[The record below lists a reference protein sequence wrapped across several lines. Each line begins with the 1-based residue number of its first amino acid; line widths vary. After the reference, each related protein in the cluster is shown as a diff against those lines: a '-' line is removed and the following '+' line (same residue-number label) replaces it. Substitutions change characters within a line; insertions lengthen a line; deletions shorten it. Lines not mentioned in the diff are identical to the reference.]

1 MDDEGLADAV
11 TANPFSFPQTS
22 PRNWFSWWVM
32 GALRTPG
39 PAAGPAAVLRQAAL
53 SRRTGSERQRDD
65 EIGEARQLI
74 ESLDEFLHASDGAAA
89 EHHTRQPS
97 KLRPNFVF
105 SIGLLEVA
113 ACALSQPC
121 DLTPIGE
128 RDGHPV
134 LA

>member
-1 MDDEGLADAV
+1 VG
-11 TANPFSFPQTS
+11 
-22 PRNWFSWWVM
+22 SWERFV
-32 GALRTPG
+32 LLVLPL
-39 PAAGPAAVLRQAAL
+39 VLRQAAL
-53 SRRTGSERQRDD
+53 SQRTGSERQRDD

-74 ESLDEFLHASDGAAA
+74 ESLDEFLHASDGAA

>member
-22 PRNWFSWWVM
+22 PRELVLLVGSWERLV
-32 GALRTPG
+32 LLVLPL
-39 PAAGPAAVLRQAAL
+39 VLRQAAL

>member
-1 MDDEGLADAV
+1 MDDEGLADAA

-32 GALRTPG
+32 GALGTPG
-39 PAAGPAAVLRQAAL
+39 PAASPAA
-53 SRRTGSERQRDD
+53 SRRTGSERQRDG
-65 EIGEARQLI
+65 EIGETRQLI

-113 ACALSQPC
+113 ACAFSQPC

>member
-32 GALRTPG
+32 GALGTPG
-39 PAAGPAAVLRQAAL
+39 HAAGPAASCSEPADWLRASA
-53 SRRTGSERQRDD
+53 RRRDRR
-65 EIGEARQLI
+65 ARQLI